1 MSKNTTIEKKAKKDG
16 LFTKAKRSFS
26 DMKGETK
33 KIVWPTKKQIIN
45 NTGVVITFMII
56 AAIFVGVLDTAL
68 STLISLFLRNV

>member
-45 NTGVVITFMII
+45 NTSVVITFMII
-56 AAIFVGVLDTAL
+56 AAIFVGTLDTIL
-68 STLISLFLRNV
+68 STLVSFFLRNV

>member
-16 LFTKAKRSFS
+16 LFTKVKRSFS

-56 AAIFVGVLDTAL
+56 AAIFVGTLDTIL
-68 STLISLFLRNV
+68 STLVSIFLRNV